1 VEETIKVWWW
11 SRYRWTPH
19 DWQYSMKN
27 NAAQIV
33 LQAPRRFHTKSLL
46 HQLHWLP
53 VQQRITYKLAVLTYR
68 VRSTS
73 TPVYLHRRIT
83 ECTCSR
89 TLRSA
94 AVPRLDKP
102 FMRTDFSKRAF
113 WSSAPTVWNSLP
125 QTVLISD
132 SLTVFKSRLKAK
144 FGHYCLKSYFYLTW
158 DEKII
163 FWFMIMWIISEYE
176 YVNDTKDLHWKP
188 SDGMDCR
195 KWWEVIR
202 GNLSNSNSDAVR

>member
-1 VEETIKVWWW
+1 
-11 SRYRWTPH
+11 
-19 DWQYSMKN
+19 MKN

-53 VQQRITYKLAVLTYR
+53 VQQQITYKLAVLTYR

-73 TPVYLHRRIT
+73 TPVYLHCRIT

-94 AVPRLDKP
+94 AIPRLDKP

-132 SLTVFKSRLKAK
+132 SLTVNVDFKLFCSIRLLLNTDPPAP
-144 FGHYCLKSYFYLTW
+144 LKLRPYGAIEIQLLLLLQLCSSNCQRLSFFRDWAYL
-158 DEKII
+158 
-163 FWFMIMWIISEYE
+163 EYHE
-176 YVNDTKDLHWKP
+176 
-188 SDGMDCR
+188 
-195 KWWEVIR
+195 
-202 GNLSNSNSDAVR
+202 